1 MHTEDDFNRI
11 RVNLKLDEDPTGNS
25 GESPWKEGFALLRD
39 NKLAQETT
47 TMNCTAVETIIRG
60 AGAENYMNAAKAA
73 ARAYQLALRWKIEG
87 KEVYAEKA
95 VELLNI
101 WANTTKALGGNSNV
115 SLAAGIY
122 GHEFAIAGEILRSFP
137 GWLLRILKN
146 IRIGC

>member
-11 RVNLKLDEDPTGNS
+11 RINLKLDEDPTGNS

-60 AGAENYMNAAKAA
+60 EGAENYMNAARSA

-87 KEVYAEKA
+87 KEVYAEKQ
-95 VELLNI
+95 
-101 WANTTKALGGNSNV
+101 
-115 SLAAGIY
+115 
-122 GHEFAIAGEILRSFP
+122 
-137 GWLLRILKN
+137 
-146 IRIGC
+146 